1 MKNGIEFE
9 SEDKL
14 RDFIKDCISYRG
26 GFDVLNIKKS
36 IENAKFQGYIKKSD
50 LEIAREKFESA
61 FQNASFDNE
70 DLYESLVNYKNELE
84 KEIERLKLK

>member
-14 RDFIKDCISYRG
+14 RDFIKDCISYHG

-50 LEIAREKFESA
+50 LEKKSRG
-61 FQNASFDNE
+61 
-70 DLYESLVNYKNELE
+70 
-84 KEIERLKLK
+84 